1 MLTRT
6 RRIYIFANPVLGGA
20 FLETARRFR
29 RIPGVRILIVY
40 SGKTRVGNDSPG
52 TAWRRWR
59 ARLAALRRD
68 WRESRRLGLPV
79 MTVERVNAEPFLS
92 KVAGGSDGIVCGFNQ
107 IFRAPLISKFR
118 TLINCHPSVLPFYRG
133 PMPSHWCIRNG
144 ETRSGYT
151 LHAVTERIDAG
162 EILFQ
167 EAVAIDPSD
176 DADALN
182 ERIMRRASITFEGY
196 LQCLVRGEP
205 FRRVLLDAHSVY
217 RHHVDYA
224 SFPDDDRNPRR
235 HERSGRA

>member
-1 MLTRT
+1 
-6 RRIYIFANPVLGGA
+6 
-20 FLETARRFR
+20 
-29 RIPGVRILIVY
+29 
-40 SGKTRVGNDSPG
+40 
-52 TAWRRWR
+52 
-59 ARLAALRRD
+59 
-68 WRESRRLGLPV
+68 LPV
-79 MTVERVNAEPFLS
+79 ATFERVNAEPFLS

-118 TLINCHPSVLPFYRG
+118 TLTNCHPSVLPFYRG

-182 ERIMRRASITFEGY
+182 ERIMRRAAIALESYME
-196 LQCLVRGEP
+196 CLVHGRS
-205 FRRVLLDAHSVY
+205 FRRVRLDAHSVY

-224 SFPDDDRNPRR
+224 SFPDNDQNLQR
-235 HERSGRA
+235 HKPSGRG